1 MVLNDQK
8 HRMELA
14 MGQFDKDKQ
23 AIVKCARWLSE
34 HGYFGCVRGSG
45 GNISVKL
52 NRQNMMAITPS
63 RRPYQEISLKDIC
76 VVDAQMTSI
85 EGHLAPS
92 VEATMHL
99 SVYNSRPDVHAVIH
113 AHPLFASIL
122 SIINEPIPALFDEI
136 TFEIGAQ
143 VDVIAYAVSGS
154 TDLAQNVVSKLG
166 NNCYCYILQNHG
178 ALSLGKS
185 LDQAWKNAE
194 LLEKVAQIYYYAL
207 ATGKK
212 ITTLPANAVEQI
224 YKMRTSAQQK
234 GRTR

>member
-1 MVLNDQK
+1 MVLNVKK
-8 HRMELA
+8 HRSEQA
-14 MGQFDKDKQ
+14 MGQFDQDKQ

-63 RRPYQEISLKDIC
+63 RRPYQELSVDDIC
-76 VVDAQMTSI
+76 VVDTQMKSI
-85 EGHLAPS
+85 EGHLTPS
-92 VEATMHL
+92 IEATMHL

-113 AHPLFASIL
+113 AHPVFASIL

-154 TDLAQNVVSKLG
+154 ADLAQNVTSKLG
-166 NNCYCYILQNHG
+166 NHCYCYILENHG
-178 ALSLGKS
+178 AISLGKS
-185 LDQAWKNAE
+185 LDQAWKNTE
-194 LLEKVAQIYYYAL
+194 LLEKAAQIYYYAL
-207 ATGKK
+207 TTGRK
-212 ITTLPANAVEQI
+212 ITTLPEDAVQQI
-224 YKMRTSAQQK
+224 YKMRTS
-234 GRTR
+234 T

>member
-1 MVLNDQK
+1 M
-8 HRMELA
+8 
-14 MGQFDKDKQ
+14 
-23 AIVKCARWLSE
+23 
-34 HGYFGCVRGSG
+34 
-45 GNISVKL
+45 
-52 NRQNMMAITPS
+52 
-63 RRPYQEISLKDIC
+63 
-76 VVDAQMTSI
+76 
-85 EGHLAPS
+85 LAPGDLLLYNLNTS
-92 VEATMHL
+92 QTTGETQRKPSSEIRMHTF
-99 SVYNSRPDVHAVIH
+99 VYQHRPDVRAVIH
-113 AHPLFASIL
+113 AHPVFASIL